1 MLVLFD
7 VRPHDPSIARSAGF
21 GASHGETRHMPP
33 STTRVLRRCVAA
45 AVVLAA
51 FVATPGE
58 AAPVLAPAVPIP
70 QDPSS
75 NSVDPFLGKPR
86 PARPIHGVRFAPRHP
101 YMAANDRSNLHDDAY
116 QSDAGVTP
124 GPLGYD
130 PEITSTLY
138 TQECASVTFDR
149 QGRILTVCV
158 GLATVDLRLL
168 DPRTLELLADYPLGP
183 RPVSSLS
190 SPFTAFGG
198 GGYFYL
204 DNQDR
209 VVVPT
214 SDGHV
219 AVIEETNGPQG
230 TGLSLVRSYDVSSY
244 VDGSVI
250 LSVLPDWS
258 GRLWFVSGSGVVGVI
273 NPRTGAT
280 RVKRLG
286 ETISN
291 SIAVDET
298 GGVFVVSDRALYR
311 FESTAQGVPDVTWR
325 KRYGAGARQKPGQT
339 QQGSGTTPT
348 IVRRDGRRYVA
359 ITDNADPRMHVLV
372 YRAGRA
378 GPGRRPL
385 CSASVFPPDKGAT
398 DNSLIAVGNAIIV
411 ENNYGYTGPQERPP
425 SSTSRGTPTTQP
437 GVTRINVDYAGGG
450 CHVAWENTRVRVPT
464 SVSKVSSATGL
475 VYVYEHPAADEVRYR
490 GGEEPDNPE
499 DPWYLTALD
508 VRTGKRVWSVLTGVG
523 LGYNNNYAPITFGP
537 DGTAYIGTLGG
548 LVAVRDTGQPPGA

>member
-1 MLVLFD
+1 MRLMPGRA
-7 VRPHDPSIARSAGF
+7 VRLAV
-21 GASHGETRHMPP
+21 T
-33 STTRVLRRCVAA
+33 AA
-45 AVVLAA
+45 AALALA
-51 FVATPGE
+51 SPVTSGAETP
-58 AAPVLAPAVPIP
+58 AAVPSVPIP
-70 QDPSS
+70 QDPSADA
-75 NSVDPFLGKPR
+75 VAPFLGAPR
-86 PARPIHGVRFAPRHP
+86 PARPIPGARFAPRHP

-116 QSDAGVTP
+116 QSDAGRTP
-124 GPLGYD
+124 GPLGFD
-130 PEITSTLY
+130 PQVTSTLY

-168 DPRTLELLADYPLGP
+168 DPRTLDLLADFPLGP
-183 RPVSSLS
+183 RPVSSVN

-204 DNQDR
+204 DNHDR

-214 SDGHV
+214 SDGHID
-219 AVIEETNGPQG
+219 VISETDGPLG
-230 TGLSLVRSYDVSSY
+230 PGLGLVRSYDVSSH
-244 VDGSVI
+244 VGNSVI

-258 GRLWFVSGSGVVGVI
+258 GRLWFVTGSGVVGVVD
-273 NPRTGAT
+273 PRTGKAQS
-280 RVKRLG
+280 RQLPG
-286 ETISN
+286 ETIGN
-291 SIAVDET
+291 SFAVDET

-311 FESTAQGVPDVTWR
+311 FDATAKGAPGITWR
-325 KRYGAGARQKPGQT
+325 KPYDGGTRQKPGQS
-339 QQGSGTTPT
+339 QRGSGTTPT
-348 IVRRDGRRYVA
+348 LVRRDGRHYVT

-372 YRAGRA
+372 FRADRR

-385 CSASVFPPDKGAT
+385 CSAPVFAPNKGST

-425 SSTSRGTPTTQP
+425 SSTSRGTPTTEP
-437 GVTRINVDYAGGG
+437 GVTRIDVDYTHGR
-450 CHVAWENTRVRVPT
+450 CRVAWANKRVRVPT

-490 GGEEPDNPE
+490 AGQEPDSPE

-548 LVAVRDTGQPPGA
+548 LVAVRDQS